1 MRGGLGG
8 CRWVMLALG
17 DVWQW
22 MTYRYAEMKVALSQL
37 PLVNTVNPP
46 VRRKIM
52 HVANAT
58 TEVYAETV

>member
-1 MRGGLGG
+1 
-8 CRWVMLALG
+8 
-17 DVWQW
+17 